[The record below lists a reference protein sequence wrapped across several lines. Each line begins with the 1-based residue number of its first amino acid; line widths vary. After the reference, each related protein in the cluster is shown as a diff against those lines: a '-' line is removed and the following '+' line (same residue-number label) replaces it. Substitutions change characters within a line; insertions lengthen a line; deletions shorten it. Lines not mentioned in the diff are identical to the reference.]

1 MSHWLR
7 ARPSAGLAWKIS
19 GWYRQATA
27 TAHVPGFGEVR
38 PGKAAMQEHILLHI
52 NRILPWEPGFL
63 LHRTSPGKSLCEAA
77 FTKRNAW
84 RLAPAPWLPFSSL
97 VPPQAWTQ
105 GPWFLAA
112 PWSTMVGTLRVGT
125 GTSGLKPE
133 GGWSQCRQWLSKS
146 YIWGKPKWLEILSG
160 QVLTQGQRQVPEKTL
175 DRQRLTRCSRRPRPY
190 LKVFF
195 YEYSSWCKLSKTAIS
210 LRNSFLIVLN
220 LQIWNIS
227 IILSRE
233 NNKLFFYKPVTKNK
247 HILPYLLQ
255 MSL

>member
-1 MSHWLR
+1 MRRGGHPGGSPWVIDSEPAPL
-7 ARPSAGLAWKIS
+7 LAWPERS
-19 GWYRQATA
+19 QGDTA
-27 TAHVPGFGEVR
+27 RLLQLLMCLAL
-38 PGKAAMQEHILLHI
+38 GKWGLGKQRCRSTFCCTSTEFCPESRASSF
-52 NRILPWEPGFL
+52 R
-63 LHRTSPGKSLCEAA
+63 RTSPGKSLCEAA

-220 LQIWNIS
+220 L
-227 IILSRE
+227 
-233 NNKLFFYKPVTKNK
+233 
-247 HILPYLLQ
+247 
-255 MSL
+255 